1 VRATSPSDLTRT
13 PCRPPRASGGPAVLA
28 VALALLAGLVGGA
41 AAAHDLVP
49 GTPQE
54 RPVLLRGGDLYTVAQ
69 GVLPATDLL
78 FAGGH
83 ITAIGKDLAAPEG
96 AEVVDVTGQRV
107 YPGLIAPQ
115 TSLGL
120 VEIGAVR
127 ATRDLAEVGPVTPEV
142 AAHAAYNPDSEVL
155 PTVRSHGVTTAQVVP
170 QGRLLQGRPMIVHLD
185 GWTKEDAAVRLADGV
200 ELAWPSAAPGPGFRR
215 VPLAERE
222 RRRDEER
229 RLLERAFADARAYHL
244 AREAGV
250 AEPVDL
256 RWEAMRP
263 LFAAGQPLYVE
274 ADDVRDIREAV
285 AFAAEEGVKMVL
297 VGGKEAYRVAPLLAA
312 HQVPV
317 ILGTTT
323 SLPLRADDDYD
334 LPYKLP
340 RLLAEAGV
348 RFCLSVDGSWE
359 VRNLA
364 FQAGQAVAFG
374 LPEEAALRAITLS
387 AAEILG
393 IAAEE
398 GSLEVGKAA
407 TLFVSRG
414 DVLDVLGQGVTRM
427 WIEGRAVDLD
437 DRHQQLYRKYQ
448 QKLYPF
454 PRPAP
459 AP

>member
-1 VRATSPSDLTRT
+1 MPTMSASEAGNPLDRAPIR
-13 PCRPPRASGGPAVLA
+13 RPGRLP
-28 VALALLAGLVGGA
+28 ALAAAAMALAGA

-69 GVLPATDLL
+69 GVLPAADLL
-78 FAGGH
+78 FAGGR

-96 AEVVDVTGQRV
+96 AEVVDVAGQRV
-107 YPGLIAPQ
+107 YPGLIAAQ

-127 ATRDLAEVGPVTPEV
+127 ATRDVAEVGPLTPEV
-142 AAHAAYNPDSEVL
+142 AAHTAYNPDSEVL

-170 QGRLLQGRPMIVHLD
+170 GGRLLQGRPMIVHLD
-185 GWTKEDAAVRLADGV
+185 GWTKEDAALRLADGV

-215 VPLAERE
+215 RMSREERE

-244 AREAGV
+244 ARAAGV

-285 AFAAEEGVKMVL
+285 AFADEQGVRMVL

-323 SLPLRADDDYD
+323 SLPMRADDDYD

-340 RLLAEAGV
+340 RLLADAGV

-374 LPEEAALRAITLS
+374 LPEEEALRAITLS

-437 DRHQQLYRKYQ
+437 DRHKELYRKYQ